1 MNLWP
6 KVSSY
11 RTFGHK
17 FAKLLQVRRVGV
29 GRAMAGQFW
38 DQEGDLG
45 PGTVAEQH
53 QLAPKS
59 HDRAQK
65 QTLGAPRSARKEARE
80 LGGAAC
86 ASGGGDTVTGA
97 ETSAKR
103 VYQPPAGRAASSA
116 LFDDGPEQVHGFI
129 RPPAKTMSSRL
140 EAAAPTANDEALAAM
155 S

>member
-59 HDRAQK
+59 HDRAPK
-65 QTLGAPRSARKEARE
+65 QTLGAPTERETRRPGNWVEPPVLLAGATGNRSGN
-80 LGGAAC
+80 LG
-86 ASGGGDTVTGA
+86 
-97 ETSAKR
+97 
-103 VYQPPAGRAASSA
+103 
-116 LFDDGPEQVHGFI
+116 
-129 RPPAKTMSSRL
+129 
-140 EAAAPTANDEALAAM
+140 
-155 S
+155 